1 MYDID
6 NGDITYG
13 NESIYDIQ
21 LQIGVAKWICHAVK
35 LYDDRNNSR

>member
-13 NESIYDIQ
+13 NESIYDIP
-21 LQIGVAKWICHAVK
+21 ITNWRSK
-35 LYDDRNNSR
+35 LDMSCSQTL

>member
-13 NESIYDIQ
+13 NESIYDIP
-21 LQIGVAKWICHAVK
+21 LQIGVAKLDMSCSQT
-35 LYDDRNNSR
+35 L